1 MDSKYI
7 VTPKALFE
15 LHGAGD
21 ISMDVLLEGLDRYD
35 EVTVKVVRDPRWR
48 ASQDRIIEASRKIR
62 WDDDDLDIL
71 ADNFWNKIDQVD

>member
-35 EVTVKVVRDPRWR
+35 EMTVKVVRDPRWR
-48 ASQDRIIEASRKIR
+48 ASQDRIIEASRKIQEEAIDIR
-62 WDDDDLDIL
+62 WDDDE
-71 ADNFWNKIDQVD
+71 VD